1 MDLRGWYRNIGSG
14 DLHFDQDGQEWL
26 VRFGEVLPE
35 SGQSLAV
42 SGHEYSTD
50 NPWLLVR
57 LRVGRAESQLCL
69 RVFYEEQ
76 PVRFVLDGHGEEP
89 SLALLDAVMRAVT
102 LASQQVGNGP
112 TTAHSWSAVLVQSP
126 KSLAP
131 AAERLTAE
139 VSIGG
144 LQLEPLG
151 IIFKDPFPSA
161 PTGSILEGTWGVRQS
176 VPIRVCGQT
185 DGYAWDGDASKKAAR
200 TLRTLCGLLSICWEH
215 EYEVAQP
222 AAPLSWGLRKG
233 RERRPWYGE
242 PLDVP
247 DEPQEWHAHRVPA
260 WICDAWTTLHEK
272 PHISYAVDAYL
283 EARYAKERHPSL
295 AAVAYVASIE
305 IIASKLFKT
314 ERCPTCKTSL
324 GIAKKFKAALRVVL
338 SESDAGELD
347 PLYNHRS
354 RTVHDGRLHGG
365 ESTPGARPLFFG
377 IFSGDSTEN
386 FREKKLRLLDDA
398 ARKLIILGLRGML
411 PPQERLSQETAD

>member
-1 MDLRGWYRNIGSG
+1 MDLNGWYRSIGSS

-26 VRFGEVLPE
+26 VRFGEALPE
-35 SGQSLAV
+35 SGQPLSV
-42 SGHEYSTD
+42 SGHEYSSD
-50 NPWLLVR
+50 KPWLIVR
-57 LRVGRAESQLCL
+57 LRLGRAESQLCL

-89 SLALLDAVMRAVT
+89 PPALLDAVMRAVI
-102 LASQQVGNGP
+102 LASQQVGNGH

-176 VPIRVCGQT
+176 VPIRVRGQT

-200 TLRTLCGLLSICWEH
+200 TLRTLCGLLSLCWEH

-222 AAPLSWGLRKG
+222 AAPLSWGLRGG
-233 RERRPWYGE
+233 RERRPWHRL
-242 PLDVP
+242 PFDVP
-247 DEPQEWHAHRVPA
+247 DEPPDWRAHRIPVWISEA
-260 WICDAWTTLHEK
+260 WATLHEESY
-272 PHISYAVDAYL
+272 ISSAVDAYL

-305 IIASKLFKT
+305 LIASKLFKT
-314 ERCPTCKTSL
+314 ERCPTCKTSP

-354 RTVHDGRLHGG
+354 RTVHGGRFHGG
-365 ESTPGARPLFFG
+365 ETTPGARSLLFG
-377 IFSGDSTEN
+377 MFSGDETEN
-386 FREKKLRLLDDA
+386 FRERKLRLLDDA
-398 ARKLIILGLRGML
+398 ARKLIIMGLRGML
-411 PPQERLSQETAD
+411 PPRERLSQETAG